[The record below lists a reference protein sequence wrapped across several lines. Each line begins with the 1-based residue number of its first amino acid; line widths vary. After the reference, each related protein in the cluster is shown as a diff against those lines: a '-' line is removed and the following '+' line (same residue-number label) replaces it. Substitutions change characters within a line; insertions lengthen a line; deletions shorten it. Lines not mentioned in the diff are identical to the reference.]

1 MSDRHAIVNP
11 VKGKNPP
18 KTGDLAILAATESD
32 LRCLGRLART
42 PVVEHRK
49 LLMSALTVHAGD
61 HHRYTI
67 VGPLIGAPYAAM
79 VVECLQ
85 VWGVTRLVFIG
96 WCGAVSPQVKAGD
109 IIVPTAA
116 VVDEGTS
123 GNYGTPAGRTARPAP
138 ALAGQV
144 RLALQRCDA
153 SYHHG
158 AVWTTDA
165 IFRETVAKVKHFQ
178 AQGTLAVEMEMS
190 AIFAVAAF
198 RSVQAAGLLV
208 VSDELSDYHWRP
220 GFTLPAFRSARD
232 TACRA
237 VLDMAEES
245 AF

>member
-18 KTGDLAILAATESD
+18 KTGDMAVLAATESD
-32 LRCLGRLART
+32 LHRLERLAQT
-42 PVVEHRK
+42 QVVERRK
-49 LLMSALTVHAGD
+49 LFMSALGVHARNN
-61 HHRYTI
+61 HRFTV

-79 VVECLQ
+79 VVESLR

-109 IIVPTAA
+109 LVVPSAA

-123 GNYGTPAGRTARPAP
+123 GHYGRPAGQTARPEP
-138 ALAGQV
+138 ALTDQV
-144 RLALQRCDA
+144 RSALQRQGA
-153 SYHHG
+153 SHHEG
-158 AVWTTDA
+158 MVWTTDA

-178 AQGTLAVEMEMS
+178 GRGVLAVEMEMS
-190 AIFAVAAF
+190 AIFTVAAF
-198 RSVQAAGLLV
+198 RRIQAAGLLV

-220 GFTLPAFRSARD
+220 GFSLPAFRAARE

-237 VLDMAEES
+237 VLDMVGES
-245 AF
+245 AA